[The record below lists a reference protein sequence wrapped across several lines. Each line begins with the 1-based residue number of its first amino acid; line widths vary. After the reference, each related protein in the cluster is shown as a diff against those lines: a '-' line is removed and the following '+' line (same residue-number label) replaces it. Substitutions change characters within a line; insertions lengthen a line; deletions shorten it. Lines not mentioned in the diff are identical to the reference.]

1 MIKMA
6 TVYRGFLN
14 TQEASS
20 LEEEIAQ
27 VRIAAV
33 DTVRANTEG
42 TRSC

>member
-6 TVYRGFLN
+6 TVYSGFLN

-27 VRIAAV
+27 VRIA
-33 DTVRANTEG
+33 
-42 TRSC
+42 